1 MKFLQ
6 PVLRAT
12 RQKTPHLVAAEI
24 ENEGVPF
31 GMEPL
36 PRIDMLVQPAA
47 VEAPEPERIGR
58 KMRRS
63 PIENHSDTILM
74 QAVDQETKIIRR
86 SIARSGGVV
95 TRRLISP
102 G

>member
-6 PVLRAT
+6 PILRAT
-12 RQKTPHLVAAEI
+12 RQKTSHLVAAEI

-36 PRIDMLVQPAA
+36 PRIDMLVQRAA
-47 VEAPEPERIGR
+47 VEAPEPERIRR

-63 PIENHSDTILM
+63 PIENYSDTIFM
-74 QAVDQETKIIRR
+74 QAVDQVTKIVGR
-86 SIARSGGVV
+86 SIAGSRGIV
-95 TRRLISP
+95 TRRLI
-102 G
+102 